1 METTQILAIA
11 ATAFIG
17 PGAGMSLDQSI
28 KQLPARH
35 QIGVAAYSAYSR
47 AGDQRNGILLY
58 APMGIGSAVLVIAAA
73 ASGHVAGVPVSAQVP
88 LDISGTLGILHSLAT
103 AIAAPINLSQ
113 RRYALTDGANVTRVL
128 DRFERWN
135 SVRTTLQ
142 VLNFAAALW
151 AVVTLLETCP

>member
-1 METTQILAIA
+1 MDLTQTLAIA

-35 QIGVAAYSAYSR
+35 LIGISAYSAYSR
-47 AGDQRNGILLY
+47 AGDQRNGVLLY
-58 APMGIGSAVLVIAAA
+58 APMGIGSAIFVIAAA
-73 ASGHVAGVPVSAQVP
+73 ISGHVAGVPSSSQVP
-88 LDISGTLGILHSLAT
+88 LDISGTLGVLHSLAT

-113 RRYALTDGANVTRVL
+113 RHYALTDESNLSRIL
-128 DRFERWN
+128 NSFERWN
-135 SVRTTLQ
+135 NVRTTLH

-151 AVVTLLETCP
+151 AVVALLNTCT